1 MGHTRISQMSFS
13 RGEIAPALQ
22 NRTDIEQYSISLK
35 TLKNGFV
42 HQEGCVSNRSGFEF
56 VGQVKEDSFR
66 SSLTQNKLTS
76 LKQVKNI
83 SGLFKTAVI

>member
-56 VGQVKEDSFR
+56 VGQVKDSTKKTRLIPFVFN
-66 SSLTQNKLTS
+66 SEQNY
-76 LKQVKNI
+76 I
-83 SGLFKTAVI
+83 IEAG